1 MHSTKFLAAILAVAG
16 TGLAMP
22 LEAPIATPASPS
34 PTGAAPA
41 VEGLKES
48 WVGCD
53 NGHCPPEDPSPW
65 SKKAKERWAA
75 KKARMLKKPSKPK
88 KLSPEELEK
97 NLTELWEKKKA
108 KKFLAAK
115 KAKKPQNPPKTAE
128 PPCNKDKRDAS
139 VDAACATDD
148 DGFRKLSP
156 EALSAILNAAP
167 GPVVAKSMPAVAA
180 DKILPNDAIEKI
192 RGRPGPGVVAPTAAV
207 SGPLKLTKRPA
218 RTSSATGT
226 PTAFSATG
234 TPTASSATVSSTA
247 ATATNTTGT
256 ATGTTAPTK
265 AHLAARGYPSNLADL
280 VRVGPQIEKKSATA
294 IPANMTSQ
302 EYCAPRIEKIRQK
315 GIEAGDKV
323 GEPSMATKRAEL
335 KAMVGCIIEIF
346 RDALLGPESAKPTA
360 TPAPNAPDCAYIM
373 DEGVKEI
380 MAKGDAAVE
389 NNEAFQQCVFAE
401 AASQSSAL
409 SKRGR
414 IDRIPVLDDA
424 TRERLIA
431 EGEII
436 VLTGKRKPG
445 SKPQHS

>member
-34 PTGAAPA
+34 AVPA

-75 KKARMLKKPSKPK
+75 KKAKMPKKTSKPK
-88 KLSPEELEK
+88 DLSPEEFEK
-97 NLTELWEKKKA
+97 EVDEFWAEKIQ
-108 KKFLAAK
+108 KFKERLAAK
-115 KAKKPQNPPKTAE
+115 KANTPESPPKPADS
-128 PPCNKDKRDAS
+128 PCNKDKRDAA

-156 EALSAILNAAP
+156 EAISAILNAAP
-167 GPVVAKSMPAVAA
+167 GPVVAKSMTAAA
-180 DKILPNDAIEKI
+180 DKILPNEAVEKI
-192 RGRPGPGVVAPTAAV
+192 RGRPGPGVVAPTAAF

-226 PTAFSATG
+226 PTASSATG
-234 TPTASSATVSSTA
+234 TSTASSAAGIPTTPSATGSSTA
-247 ATATNTTGT
+247 ATATGTTTPKVTSVGVTGTPARPSATGT

-265 AHLAARGYPSNLADL
+265 AHLAARDYPSNFADL
-280 VRVGPQIEKKSATA
+280 VRVGPQIEKKT
-294 IPANMTSQ
+294 
-302 EYCAPRIEKIRQK
+302 
-315 GIEAGDKV
+315 
-323 GEPSMATKRAEL
+323 
-335 KAMVGCIIEIF
+335 
-346 RDALLGPESAKPTA
+346 
-360 TPAPNAPDCAYIM
+360 
-373 DEGVKEI
+373 
-380 MAKGDAAVE
+380 
-389 NNEAFQQCVFAE
+389 
-401 AASQSSAL
+401 AL

-414 IDRIPVLDDA
+414 ITRIPVLDAA
-424 TRERLIA
+424 TRERLIR

-445 SKPQHS
+445 TKPKHHQS